1 MTAEAG
7 LAANKE
13 VVRRFFETFSSG
25 DVPAIL
31 DAMADDGGWWVSG
44 RLDGMSG
51 RYDKASFGP
60 LLAGATQI
68 YKDGCLRIEPKSMI
82 AEGDHVAVEAEGR
95 AELLDGRVYTP
106 HYHFLVEVR
115 GGRVQEVREYMD
127 TQHAKEIFFA

>member
-68 YKDGCLRIEPKSMI
+68 YKQGCLRIEPKSMI
-82 AEGDHVAVEAEGR
+82 AEGAHVAVEAEGH
-95 AELLDGRVYTP
+95 AELLDGRVYSP

-115 GGRVQEVREYMD
+115 DGRVQEVREYMD